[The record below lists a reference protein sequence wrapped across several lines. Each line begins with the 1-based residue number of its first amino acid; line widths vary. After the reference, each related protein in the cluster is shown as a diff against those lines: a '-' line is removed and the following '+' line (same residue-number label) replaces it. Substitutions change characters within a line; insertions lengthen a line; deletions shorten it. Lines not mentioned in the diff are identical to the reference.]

1 MKTKDLVLKMIT
13 KYPALRDSDN
23 KLTANIWN
31 KELKVKGLDINTMT
45 ASDLLKLVANDK
57 LSSPVSIK
65 RHRAK
70 FQEVNESLRGAKYRQ
85 RQVNAQDKWKA
96 QLKEKGVYNKINDN
110 FVQSDITIN

>member
-1 MKTKDLVLKMIT
+1 MKTKDLVLEMIS

-31 KELKVKGLDINTMT
+31 KELKVKGWNIKTMT
-45 ASDLLKLVANDK
+45 ASDLLMMVANDK

-70 FQEVNESLRGAKYRQ
+70 FQEVNENLRGLKYKQ
-85 RQVNAQDKWKA
+85 RQVNAQESWKA
-96 QLKEKGVYNKINDN
+96 QLKEKGVYNEINDN
-110 FVQSDITIN
+110 FVQEQIQLD